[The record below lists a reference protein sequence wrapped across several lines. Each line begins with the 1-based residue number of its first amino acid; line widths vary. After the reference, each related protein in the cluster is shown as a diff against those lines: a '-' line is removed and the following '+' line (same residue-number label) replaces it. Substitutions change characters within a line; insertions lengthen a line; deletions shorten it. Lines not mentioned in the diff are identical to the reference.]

1 MTLDEFRKLCEN
13 HDLTYSYSDDNRYY
27 EAGRR
32 QYSEITSAA
41 KQLPRADAVRIWNEV
56 VDRKLK
62 PEGRGLF
69 YWTE

>member
-41 KQLPRADAVRIWNEV
+41 KKLPRADVVRIWNEV
-56 VDRKLK
+56 VDKKLR

-69 YWTE
+69 YWEE